1 MRVLLISDVYF
12 PRVNGVSTSIQTL
25 RGELRAAGHEVTLVV
40 PDYGRTT
47 GDEHGIVRVPGRRVP
62 FDPEDRLIRPAALR
76 RRLDELG
83 EDFDVVHV
91 HTPFAAHRAGVAFAR
106 SHGIPVVETYH
117 TLFEEYF
124 YHYIPF
130 LPHPWL
136 KALAR
141 RISRKQCNRVD
152 CIVSPSGPMR
162 QALVDYGVTTPIEII
177 PTGLPAA
184 AFEPGDGR
192 RFRVERGI
200 PEDQPVL
207 LFVGRVAFEKN
218 IGFLLKML
226 GLLRRQVP
234 DVLLLMAGEG
244 PALRKLKRHARQWG
258 VAELIRFMG
267 YLDRHTELPDCYRA
281 ADLFVFA
288 SKTETQGLV
297 LLESMAQ
304 GTPVVALAEMGT
316 KDVLREGH
324 GCRIARDDPQGF
336 ADLVAGMLR
345 DTGAMDTLESSARN
359 YARGWSS
366 QHMTERMVGLYERAG
381 MPATAELMPS
391 PALI

>member
-25 RGELRAAGHEVTLVV
+25 RGELLKAGHQVTLVV
-40 PDYGRTT
+40 PDYGQA
-47 GDEHGIVRVPGRRVP
+47 ESEPGIVRVPGRRVP
-62 FDPEDRLIRPAALR
+62 FDPEDRLIRPRVLR
-76 RRLDELG
+76 RHLDHLPG
-83 EDFDVVHV
+83 RFDVVHI
-91 HTPFAAHRAGVAFAR
+91 HTPFAAHRAGKAYAR
-106 SHGIPVVETYH
+106 AQGIPVVETYH

-141 RISRKQCNRVD
+141 RISRKQCNSID
-152 CIVSPSGPMR
+152 TIVSPSGPMR
-162 QALVDYGVTTPIEII
+162 QALRDYGVTTPIEII
-177 PTGLPAA
+177 PTGLPAP
-184 AFEPGDGR
+184 AFVPGDGH
-192 RFRVERGI
+192 RFRAERGI
-200 PEDQPVL
+200 PETQPVL

-218 IGFLLKML
+218 IGFLLHML
-226 GLLRRQVP
+226 DLLRRRVP
-234 DVLLLMAGEG
+234 QVLLLIAGEG

-258 VAELIRFMG
+258 VADRIRFMG
-267 YLDRHTELPDCYRA
+267 YLDRHMELPDCYRA

-324 GCRIARDDPQGF
+324 GCRIAQDDTAAF
-336 ADLVAGMLR
+336 ADLVAELLLDARARAELAG
-345 DTGAMDTLESSARN
+345 SAEA
-359 YARGWSS
+359 YARDWSS
-366 QHMTERMVGLYERAG
+366 QHMAERIVSLYERAG
-381 MPATAELMPS
+381 VPATVSLAPA
-391 PALI
+391 PALS

>member
-25 RGELRAAGHEVTLVV
+25 RGELLKAGHQVTLVA
-40 PDYGRTT
+40 PDYGQA
-47 GDEHGIVRVPGRRVP
+47 DAEPGIVRVPGRRVP
-62 FDPEDRLIRPAALR
+62 FDPEDRLIRPSVLR
-76 RRLDELG
+76 RHLERLPG
-83 EDFDVVHV
+83 RFDVVHI
-91 HTPFAAHRAGVAFAR
+91 HTPFAAHRAGKAYAR
-106 SHGIPVVETYH
+106 AQGIPVVETYH

-141 RISRKQCNRVD
+141 RISRKQCNSID
-152 CIVSPSGPMR
+152 TIVSPSGPMR
-162 QALVDYGVTTPIEII
+162 QALRDYGVTTPIEII
-177 PTGLPAA
+177 PTGLPAP
-184 AFEPGDGR
+184 AFVPGDGH
-192 RFRVERGI
+192 RFRAERGI
-200 PEDQPVL
+200 PEAQPVL

-218 IGFLLKML
+218 IGFLLRML
-226 GLLRRQVP
+226 DLVRRRVP
-234 DVLLLMAGEG
+234 DVLLLIAGEG

-258 VAELIRFMG
+258 VADRIRFMG
-267 YLDRHTELPDCYRA
+267 YLDRHAELPDCYRA
-281 ADLFVFA
+281 ADLFVFS

-324 GCRIARDDPQGF
+324 GCRIAQDDPAAF
-336 ADLVAGMLR
+336 AQLVAELLI
-345 DTGAMDTLESSARN
+345 DTRACAGLADSAQA
-359 YARGWSS
+359 YAREWSS
-366 QHMTERMVGLYERAG
+366 SHMAERIVSLYERAG
-381 MPATAELMPS
+381 VPATVSLAPA
-391 PALI
+391 PALS